1 MQGQRSKLN
10 ITVNLHKLGLTI
22 KRRRHWI
29 RVKDL
34 ALEMGVSTKTAG
46 RILVELEKLGYVKR
60 RGNGIYKVV
69 RD

>member
-1 MQGQRSKLN
+1 MRGHRSKLS
-10 ITVNLHKLGLTI
+10 ITVNLHKLGLAI
-22 KRRRHWI
+22 KRRKHWI

-60 RGNGIYKVV
+60 RGNGVYKVV
-69 RD
+69 KD